1 MNDNALAATGGTSRV
16 ALGGLAQRLVQDGLL
31 DEVAMH
37 DAIGKAK
44 EKRLSL
50 VSHLVSSKVA
60 TARDIAISASNEFG
74 VPLLDMDSIVP
85 DLEVFRVVS
94 DKLLAKHR
102 VMPLMKRGKRLFL
115 AVSDPTNLHALD
127 EIRFQTSM
135 SIEFVVV
142 EDDKLQKA
150 VDKAMDQ
157 AETVM
162 PKFSDDDI
170 DLENLEVTGGDE
182 EAEAAAL
189 GRDDVE
195 DAPIVRFV
203 NKILLD
209 AIKKGASDI
218 HFEPYEK
225 IFRIR
230 TRLDGVLKEV
240 ALPPVQLAVKIV
252 ARLKVMARLDIA
264 ERRVPQDGRIKMRLS
279 KNRAIDFRVS
289 TCPTLFGE
297 KVVTRI
303 LDPSSAMLGIDA
315 LGYEPFQRETYL
327 RYLAKPQG
335 MILVTGPTGSGK
347 TVSLYTGLNILNTED
362 CNISTAEDPAEINLP
377 GINQVNVNPKVGLT
391 FAAALRAFLR
401 QDPDVIMVGEIRDLE
416 TAEIAIKAAQTG
428 HLVLST
434 LHTND
439 APQTL
444 TRLIDMGV
452 KPYAIATSVS
462 LIIAQ
467 RLARKL
473 CTNCKQ
479 SIDIP
484 PEALRK
490 EGFQDADIASGI
502 RIYRAVGC
510 SQCTDGY
517 KGRMGI
523 YQVMPVTET
532 IGRIIMEGGGAI
544 NISDQATKDGI
555 WNLRRAGLEKVRSG
569 LTSLEEVNNVTI
581 D

>member
-1 MNDNALAATGGTSRV
+1 M
-16 ALGGLAQRLVQDGLL
+16 
-31 DEVAMH
+31 
-37 DAIGKAK
+37 
-44 EKRLSL
+44 
-50 VSHLVSSKVA
+50 
-60 TARDIAISASNEFG
+60 
-74 VPLLDMDSIVP
+74 
-85 DLEVFRVVS
+85 
-94 DKLLAKHR
+94 
-102 VMPLMKRGKRLFL
+102 
-115 AVSDPTNLHALD
+115 
-127 EIRFQTSM
+127 
-135 SIEFVVV
+135 
-142 EDDKLQKA
+142 
-150 VDKAMDQ
+150 
-157 AETVM
+157 
-162 PKFSDDDI
+162 
-170 DLENLEVTGGDE
+170 
-182 EAEAAAL
+182 
-189 GRDDVE
+189 
-195 DAPIVRFV
+195 
-203 NKILLD
+203 
-209 AIKKGASDI
+209 
-218 HFEPYEK
+218 
-225 IFRIR
+225 
-230 TRLDGVLKEV
+230 DGVLKEV

-315 LGYEPFQRETYL
+315 LGYEPLQRETYL

-377 GINQVNVNPKVGLT
+377 GINQVNVNQGGAH

-444 TRLIDMGV
+444 TRLVDMGV

-479 SIDIP
+479 PIDIP
-484 PEALRK
+484 AEALRK
-490 EGFQDADIASGI
+490 EGFEQPTSTAASGSTRRSAAASAPTATRAAWASIRSCRSPKPSAASSWKAAAPSTSTTRRPRTASGI
-502 RIYRAVGC
+502 CAARAC
-510 SQCTDGY
+510 R
-517 KGRMGI
+517 K
-523 YQVMPVTET
+523 
-532 IGRIIMEGGGAI
+532 
-544 NISDQATKDGI
+544 
-555 WNLRRAGLEKVRSG
+555 
-569 LTSLEEVNNVTI
+569 
-581 D
+581 

>member
-1 MNDNALAATGGTSRV
+1 MNDNALASTGGTSRV
-16 ALGGLAQRLVQDGLL
+16 SLGGLAQRLVQDGLL
-31 DEVAMH
+31 DDVAMH

-50 VSHLVSSKVA
+50 VTHLVSSKVA

-85 DLEVFRVVS
+85 DMEVFRVVS

-157 AETVM
+157 AEAVM

-327 RYLAKPQG
+327 KYLAKPQG